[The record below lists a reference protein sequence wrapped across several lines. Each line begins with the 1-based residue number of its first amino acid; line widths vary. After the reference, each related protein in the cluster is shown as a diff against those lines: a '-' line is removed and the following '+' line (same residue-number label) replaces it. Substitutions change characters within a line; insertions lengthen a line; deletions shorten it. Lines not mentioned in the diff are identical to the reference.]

1 MSHRATDATRHPVPD
16 SCPVCSHELTV
27 TRLQCDSCGTG
38 IDGRFTFN
46 RFARLSGDQL
56 RFLEAFM
63 RNRGVIKEV
72 EAELGISYPTVRAR
86 LDELLGAL
94 GLAAAGA
101 DQMRPTESRDARREI
116 LQALQNKE
124 ISASEASRRLA
135 ALTPAGS

>member
-1 MSHRATDATRHPVPD
+1 MTQTATNTTRYPVPD
-16 SCPVCSHELTV
+16 TCPVCSHELTV
-27 TRLQCDSCGTG
+27 TRLHCDSCGTG

-56 RFLEAFM
+56 RFLEAFV
-63 RNRGVIKEV
+63 RNRGIIKEV

-86 LDELLGAL
+86 LDDLLGTL
-94 GLAAAGA
+94 GLAPTSA